1 MGGKVPV
8 EELAEAMFKMVEQY
22 SGKRKFNPIE
32 LTKDMI
38 ARFGEDRVTKQDCK
52 AALRVLIDSGRCV
65 YSYYGGTS
73 VELPS
78 KED

>member
-22 SGKRKFNPIE
+22 SGKRKFSPVE
-32 LTKDMI
+32 LTKEMVTQ
-38 ARFGEDRVTKQDCK
+38 FGEDRVTKQDCK
-52 AALRVLIDSGRCV
+52 AALRVLIDSGRCI